1 MSAPPQQC
9 AANQANPDASGGA
22 GRFYGKYRGKVR
34 ANEDPLFMG
43 RILAEVPLVPAAIG
57 NWALPCTPYGGLGVG
72 FLALPPID
80 ADVWIEFEAGDPNFP
95 IWTGCFWTV
104 GTAPL
109 VTPIPEWKIF
119 KTEFLTMLLNDA
131 PGIGGFFLEYFE
143 PGAMASPF
151 SITINKAGIEFS
163 APPALQT
170 LIAEQGITLEYP
182 EATIRMTAETITA
195 TVPPT
200 AVTLTAE
207 AASTESGEVNLTS
220 TEATTI
226 EAGADMSMEA
236 GAAMEMSAGADVSV
250 EAGGAAEVSAGL
262 DLSMEA
268 GLAMEMSAGLDVS
281 LEAAGIIDAQAPD
294 LALTGAAVEITA
306 PAVAVT
312 GIVEITGDELVD
324 GQQVLFI

>member
-1 MSAPPQQC
+1 MTD
-9 AANQANPDASGGA
+9 PDVSGGA

-34 ANEDPLFMG
+34 VNRDPLFMG
-43 RILAEVPLVPAAIG
+43 RILAEVPLVPAATG

-72 FLALPPID
+72 FLAMPPID

-104 GTAPL
+104 GTTPL
-109 VTPIPEWKIF
+109 MALTPDWKIF

-131 PGIGGFFLEYFE
+131 PGVGGFSLEYFE
-143 PGAMASPF
+143 PGAMTSPF
-151 SITINKAGIEFS
+151 SITIDKLGIQFS

-170 LIAEQGITLEYP
+170 LIADEGINLQYP
-182 EATIRMTAETITA
+182 EASIRMTAETIIA
-195 TVPPT
+195 SVPPT
-200 AVTLTAE
+200 SVTLTGE
-207 AASTESGEVNLTS
+207 VASTESGEVNLTS

-226 EAGADMSMEA
+226 EAGADVTVGA
-236 GAAMEMSAGADVSV
+236 GGAMEMSAGADVAL

-262 DLSMEA
+262 DLAMEA
-268 GLAMEMSAGLDVS
+268 GMAMEMSAGLDVS

-294 LALTGAAVEITA
+294 MALTGLAIEITA
-306 PAVAVT
+306 PGVAMT
-312 GIVEITGDELVD
+312 GIVEVTGDALVD